1 MTDANSLGKNG
12 TMAPV
17 LDLCRVE
24 RVEKLPPDPGSAGV
38 AAAAEGVAGVA
49 GSVTVDRH
57 PAPIE
62 FVPVA

>member
-1 MTDANSLGKNG
+1 
-12 TMAPV
+12 MAPV